1 MSGCVVLLVVLAV
14 FLHLVPPVSSFL
26 SCLLFASSLCVLRCR
41 GQRRDRRLHR
51 SRLPPPAFYPRA
63 SNSTMTSSTAAVK
76 EWVASSHRTCDKGSS
91 PNSPAYTRIP
101 IWYRSVGKRA
111 CSASFLEEFF
121 SETQGM
127 KRGPGHRSSGPLR
140 VLLTSVAQDKYP

>member
-14 FLHLVPPVSSFL
+14 SLHLVPPVSSFL
-26 SCLLFASSLCVLRCR
+26 SCLLFASSLCVLHCR

-51 SRLPPPAFYPRA
+51 SRLPPAFRLRA

-91 PNSPAYTRIP
+91 RNSPAYTRIP

-111 CSASFLEEFF
+111 CSASFREEFF
-121 SETQGM
+121 SET
-127 KRGPGHRSSGPLR
+127 RSTEGSNLPH
-140 VLLTSVAQDKYP
+140 TYSTE